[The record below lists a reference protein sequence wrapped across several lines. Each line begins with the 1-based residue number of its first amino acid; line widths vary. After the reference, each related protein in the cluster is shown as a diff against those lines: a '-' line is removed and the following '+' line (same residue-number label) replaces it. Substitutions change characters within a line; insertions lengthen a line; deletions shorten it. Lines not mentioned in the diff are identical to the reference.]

1 MAGTIG
7 KFLKWFALALIAFLF
22 LGFLYVWFI
31 FLAEPKPIA
40 SAEEIKDFELH
51 TVVLGGKT
59 ECSDGSPFSIF
70 TRKGT
75 SDNLIIHFAGGGAC
89 WDSITCAS
97 PINLLSVFDGDSKQL
112 KSYYIPQVFRA
123 IPKLIT
129 GLLNSEA
136 ESNPFK
142 DWNVVYIPYC
152 TGDLHI
158 GNVTNTYS
166 YEGNKFEIHHNGR
179 INSLAAL
186 QWAFSNF
193 KNPGKI
199 LVSGESAGAYA
210 SAFWAP
216 VVATHYKNKQI
227 YQLSDASL
235 LTSNRWKEIMDTVWK
250 AESLS
255 YLQFTIGKDIFE
267 DALLQRQDSLNYRIK
282 HLQSNTVFDVVL
294 TRFSAALNHIPTT
307 SNDFIDDW
315 SLNMRASMK
324 RLDDSGLAYEY
335 FLSDCQYDS
344 ANHSTPHVLSGIDYN
359 NCEADQISFPDWL
372 KKNIIEDK
380 PLSVG
385 SKLLGS
391 EIK

>member
-1 MAGTIG
+1 MAGTIV
-7 KFLKWFALALIAFLF
+7 KFLKWFALTVITFLL
-22 LGFLYVWFI
+22 LGFLYFWFI

-40 SAEEIKDFELH
+40 SAEDIKDFELH

-59 ECSDGSPFSIF
+59 ACSDGSPFSIF

-89 WDSITCAS
+89 WDSVTCAS

-129 GLLNSEA
+129 GLLNNEA
-136 ESNPFK
+136 ASNPFT

-166 YEGNKFEIHHNGR
+166 YEGKKFEVHHNGR
-179 INSLAAL
+179 SNSLAAL

-216 VVATHYKNKQI
+216 VVATHYENKQI

-235 LTSNRWKEIMDTVWK
+235 LASNRWKEIADTVWK

-255 YLQFTIGKDIFE
+255 YLQFTIGNDIFE
-267 DALLQRQDSLNYRIK
+267 DALLQREDSLNYQIK
-282 HLQSNTVFDVVL
+282 HLHSNTVFDVVL
-294 TRFSAALNHIPTT
+294 TKFSAALNHIPTNT
-307 SNDFIDDW
+307 NDFIDDW

-324 RLDDSGLAYEY
+324 RLNDSGLDYEY

-344 ANHSTPHVLSGIDYN
+344 AKHATPHVLSGIDYN
-359 NCEADQISFPDWL
+359 NCAADQISFPDWL
-372 KKNIIEDK
+372 KRNIIEDK

-391 EIK
+391 EIN